1 MEKNLLE
8 IAQSISSTL
17 HLDKVLE
24 RILDESIKL
33 IGCEAGSIILTN
45 SENFLD
51 FRVVKGEKSAILKD
65 LNVKI
70 KMNDGI
76 VGVAVQTGRVVVANN
91 VQDDQRF
98 KKDIDWLTGF
108 TTKSVIA
115 VPVIVK
121 DRVLGAIELINKK
134 SGAFTDKDTEI
145 ISSIA
150 SQSAVAIENARLY
163 EEIYTLKE
171 YMNDILESMPGG
183 FIAVDSRGKITTVN
197 PRAAEILNIPK
208 ELVGENYSTGFIRF
222 SEIVELFQLVL
233 TKAEPHTRREM
244 HLTIGNKHK
253 IIGYSTQIIKNTSG
267 KTKGVG
273 MIFQDIT
280 DIKNRY

>member
-1 MEKNLLE
+1 MEKILFE

-17 HLDKVLE
+17 HLDDVLE

-33 IGCEAGSIILTN
+33 TECEAGSILLIN

-51 FRVVKGEKSAILKD
+51 FRVVKGEKSAVLKD

-70 KMNDGI
+70 KINDGI
-76 VGVAVQTGRVVVANN
+76 VGVAVQTGRVVVSNN

-115 VPVIVK
+115 VPVIIK
-121 DRVLGAIELINKK
+121 SRVLGAIELINKK
-134 SGAFTDKDTEI
+134 AGSFTDKDTEI
-145 ISSIA
+145 ISAIA
-150 SQSAVAIENARLY
+150 AQSAVAIENARLY

-183 FIAVDSRGKITTVN
+183 FIAVDSHGKITTIN

-208 ELVGENYSTGFIRF
+208 ELIGENYATGFIRF
-222 SEIVELFQLVL
+222 SEIVELFKTVL
-233 TKAEPHTRREM
+233 AKAEPHTRREM

-253 IIGYSTQIIKNTSG
+253 TIGYSTQIIKSVSG
-267 KTKGVG
+267 KTKGAG

-280 DIKNRY
+280 DIKNKC